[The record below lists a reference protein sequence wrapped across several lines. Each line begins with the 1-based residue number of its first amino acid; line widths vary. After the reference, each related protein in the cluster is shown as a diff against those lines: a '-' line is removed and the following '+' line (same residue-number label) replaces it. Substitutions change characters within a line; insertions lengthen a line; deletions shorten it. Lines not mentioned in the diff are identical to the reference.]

1 MKELPFDP
9 YDFFGYIAS
18 GLVLVTLA
26 QLIFG
31 FPKVFGA
38 DLKLF
43 DTAAVVLAV
52 YVAGQLVA
60 GPAKLLFEDLLV
72 HKVLQSPTRNL
83 LRSDDAPLALKIF
96 FPGFYTPLPPLVRAQ
111 IASKLSPL
119 DPQQKN
125 AEEVFLNIRYNP
137 DVLSNDRLM
146 AKIDMFRDQYGFARN
161 VSFSLLIAAISLGI
175 TAHIKGDRKLVH
187 YTVAASIAGI
197 LLLYRF
203 LKFYRQYSYELFN
216 SYAQIGEKGTS

>member
-18 GLVLVTLA
+18 GLVLVVLA

-31 FPKVFGA
+31 FPKVFGT

-43 DTAAVVLAV
+43 DTAVIILAV

-72 HKVLQSPTRNL
+72 HRLLQSPTRNL
-83 LRSDDAPLALKIF
+83 LRTDASLALKIF

-111 IASKLSPL
+111 IAAKLSPL
-119 DPQQKN
+119 SPQQKDV
-125 AEEVFLNIRYNP
+125 EEIFLKIRYSP
-137 DVLSNDRLM
+137 SVLSNERLM

-161 VSFSLLIAAISLGI
+161 VSFSILFAAICLGV
-175 TAHIKGDRKLVH
+175 TANIKGDRTLFH
-187 YTVAASIAGI
+187 YAIAASVAGI

-216 SYAQIGEKGTS
+216 SYAQIAEKGTS

>member
-43 DTAAVVLAV
+43 DTAVIILAV

-72 HKVLQSPTRNL
+72 HGLLQSPTRNL
-83 LRSDDAPLALKIF
+83 LRSDAPLALKIF

-111 IASKLSPL
+111 IATKLSPL
-119 DPQQKN
+119 DAQQKN
-125 AEEVFLNIRYNP
+125 VEEIFLKIRYSP
-137 DVLSNDRLM
+137 DVLRNDRLM

-161 VSFSLLIAAISLGI
+161 VSFSLLFAAICLSVAGHSR
-175 TAHIKGDRKLVH
+175 ADRTLVH
-187 YTVAASIAGI
+187 YAISASIAGI

-216 SYAQIGEKGTS
+216 SYAQMAEKEPS